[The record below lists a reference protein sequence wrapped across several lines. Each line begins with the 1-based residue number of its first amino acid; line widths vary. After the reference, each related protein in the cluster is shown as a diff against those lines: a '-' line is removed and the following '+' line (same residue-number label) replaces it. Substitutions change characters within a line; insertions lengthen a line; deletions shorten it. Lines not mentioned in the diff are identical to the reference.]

1 MPCLIFSTSLPVS
14 SLQKLSFLPPSQLL
28 ELYRCYYAWSSLP
41 LTEIQKYT
49 LSDGADS
56 QFVTVSIEFD
66 RLTILLRALNYYV
79 TKLQNMSEDEDLSLS
94 NFVLIDNDLQLEI
107 DNAAEVIGELDA
119 RNADEKQGKVI
130 SEKYGHV
137 LCRALRTYLHFL
149 KAVKEGI
156 EEGLEGTLIPMPNVE
171 KEIELLEK
179 THLPEI
185 CPEQSSMD
193 SAKIGWVPIMLVG
206 WRGPYLG

>member
-1 MPCLIFSTSLPVS
+1 M
-14 SLQKLSFLPPSQLL
+14 
-28 ELYRCYYAWSSLP
+28 P

-66 RLTILLRALNYYV
+66 RLTILLRALNYYI
-79 TKLQNMSEDEDLSLS
+79 TKLQNMLEDEDLSLS
-94 NFVLIDNDLQLEI
+94 NFVLIDNDLQIEI
-107 DNAAEVIGELDA
+107 DNAAEVISELEA
-119 RNADEKQGKVI
+119 RNADDKQGKI
-130 SEKYGHV
+130 LSEKYGPI

-185 CPEQSSMD
+185 CSEQSSMD
-193 SAKIGWVPIMLVG
+193 SAKIG
-206 WRGPYLG
+206 